1 MVGLVLG
8 SYAGCILLAVS
19 CSWICLSDVGGSGES
34 VEEDG
39 GDCGAP
45 LTAATRLQIGHVPP
59 KVNPYSETV
68 FSVNFYRHQVARR
81 ASFDSVL
88 TMVYSIVFIELRGR
102 SCQVGK
108 YTVFYNITLSGLRR

>member
-1 MVGLVLG
+1 VVGLVLG

-19 CSWICLSDVGGSGES
+19 CSWICLSDVGGSGE
-34 VEEDG
+34 
-39 GDCGAP
+39 
-45 LTAATRLQIGHVPP
+45 IGHVPP

-88 TMVYSIVFIELRGR
+88 TMVYSIVFIELRG
-102 SCQVGK
+102 
-108 YTVFYNITLSGLRR
+108 NLRCFRVWCCI